1 MFAIW
6 TVLIRDFRA
15 GDSGNIY
22 KQRLWRDNNKWR
34 ATVCDIDWWCN
45 VSSKQIGRRKRIRA
59 VNEIDKSTFSFSF
72 FAWMNLENFNSNF
85 CLADS
90 KIVTT
95 FFKIILK
102 GIKY

>member
-59 VNEIDKSTFSFSF
+59 VNEIGEFQ
-72 FAWMNLENFNSNF
+72 
-85 CLADS
+85 
-90 KIVTT
+90 
-95 FFKIILK
+95 FKFLFGRFKNCDDIF
-102 GIKY
+102 